1 MKKMYFALF
10 FVGLLITS
18 CGGTGYTTDKD
29 EALEQL
35 EQIAKDE
42 EEGQKTFLEDL
53 KSWKEEKD
61 KILKEYSGKE
71 SKLLKKAKKDD
82 EHALDALADL
92 RALDIKVQLAYFD
105 MEKEIER
112 RELVWSISQGDIISL
127 MDDDDQ
133 EDWYEDTEDI
143 WKEKR
148 KTKKKFEKKARKIWD
163 AEDEY
168 RGDSSY
174 EAVEYGRDKAEA
186 KSDDYYD
193 DYGVEKGSAD
203 KVIEAPVRDYD
214 DYYDDYGTEG
224 EAMDATEEMPA
235 EYYDDYNYSEK

>member
-1 MKKMYFALF
+1 MKKIYFALLML
-10 FVGLLITS
+10 GLIVTS

-71 SKLLKKAKKDD
+71 SKLLKKAKKDNED
-82 EHALDALADL
+82 ALDALADL
-92 RALDIKVQLAYFD
+92 RALEIKVQLAYFD

-112 RELVWSISQGDIISL
+112 RELVWYISQRDIISL
-127 MDDDDQ
+127 MDEDDQ

-143 WKEKR
+143 WEKR
-148 KTKKKFEKKARKIWD
+148 RKAKNKFDKKARKVWD
-163 AEDEY
+163 SQDSYGGNASGIASAEE
-168 RGDSSY
+168 G
-174 EAVEYGRDKAEA
+174 AVEEYYDE
-186 KSDDYYD
+186 SDYYD
-193 DYGVEKGSAD
+193 EG
-203 KVIEAPVRDYD
+203 
-214 DYYDDYGTEG
+214 DYYDE
-224 EAMDATEEMPA
+224 
-235 EYYDDYNYSEK
+235 EYYDEEYYDYYYNEEAAEEAPSAAADTDDWDY

>member
-1 MKKMYFALF
+1 MKKIYFALF

-35 EQIAKDE
+35 KQIAKDE

-82 EHALDALADL
+82 EDALDALADL

-112 RELVWSISQGDIISL
+112 RELVWNVSQRDIISL

-143 WKEKR
+143 SEKR
-148 KTKKKFEKKARKIWD
+148 SKANRKFSKKVRKIWD

-168 RGDSSY
+168 KGEATAY
-174 EAVEYGRDKAEA
+174 EAVP
-186 KSDDYYD
+186 DDYYD
-193 DYGVEKGSAD
+193 DYGVEKVEKGSD
-203 KVIEAPVRDYD
+203 KVIDAPVRDYE
-214 DYYDDYGTEG
+214 DYYDEEGYGDYGTEEG
-224 EAMDATEEMPA
+224 EA

>member
-148 KTKKKFEKKARKIWD
+148 KTKKKFEKKARIIWD

-174 EAVEYGRDKAEA
+174 EAVEYGRKAEA
-186 KSDDYYD
+186 KSDYYYD
-193 DYGVEKGSAD
+193 DYGAEKSVDRA
-203 KVIEAPVRDYD
+203 APARDYE
-214 DYYDDYGTEG
+214 DYYDDYGTE
-224 EAMDATEEMPA
+224 EAVAGDAVEEAATDATA
-235 EYYDDYNYSEK
+235 DYDDWE

>member
-1 MKKMYFALF
+1 MYFALLML
-10 FVGLLITS
+10 GLVLTS
-18 CGGTGYTTDKD
+18 CGGTAYTTDKD

-193 DYGVEKGSAD
+193 DYGAEKSVDRA
-203 KVIEAPVRDYD
+203 APARDYE
-214 DYYDDYGTEG
+214 DYYDDYGTE
-224 EAMDATEEMPA
+224 EAVAGDAVEEAATDATA
-235 EYYDDYNYSEK
+235 DYDDWE

>member
-1 MKKMYFALF
+1 MKKMYFALLML
-10 FVGLLITS
+10 GLVLTS
-18 CGGTGYTTDKD
+18 CGGTAYTTDKD

-42 EEGQKTFLEDL
+42 EEGQKAFLEDL

-82 EHALDALADL
+82 EDALDALANL

-105 MEKEIER
+105 LEKEIKR
-112 RELVWSISQGDIISL
+112 RELVWSVSERDIISL

-143 WKEKR
+143 WKKKR
-148 KTKKKFEKKARKIWD
+148 KAKNKFDKKARKIWD
-163 AEDEY
+163 
-168 RGDSSY
+168 DSSD
-174 EAVEYGRDKAEA
+174 ERGYGDATSEEGP
-186 KSDDYYD
+186 DDYYD
-193 DYGVEKGSAD
+193 DYE
-203 KVIEAPVRDYD
+203 
-214 DYYDDYGTEG
+214 DYYR
-224 EAMDATEEMPA
+224 
-235 EYYDDYNYSEK
+235 

>member
-1 MKKMYFALF
+1 MIKTYFALF

-42 EEGQKTFLEDL
+42 EAAQKTFLEDL

-82 EHALDALADL
+82 EDALDALADL
-92 RALDIKVQLAYFD
+92 RALDIKVGLAYFD

-112 RELVWSISQGDIISL
+112 RELVWNVSQRDILNL

-143 WKEKR
+143 SEKR
-148 KTKKKFEKKARKIWD
+148 RKANRKFSKKVRKIWD
-163 AEDEY
+163 TDDEY
-168 RGDSSY
+168 RGEASY
-174 EAVEYGRDKAEA
+174 DAVEYESNKAEA
-186 KSDDYYD
+186 ASTEWESTESAPEEYYNERDYYD
-193 DYGVEKGSAD
+193 EG
-203 KVIEAPVRDYD
+203 
-214 DYYDDYGTEG
+214 DYY
-224 EAMDATEEMPA
+224 EEE
-235 EYYDDYNYSEK
+235 EYYDEEYYEEEAWK

>member
-1 MKKMYFALF
+1 MKKIYFALLML
-10 FVGLLITS
+10 GLIVTS

-61 KILKEYSGKE
+61 KILKEYRGKE

-82 EHALDALADL
+82 EDALDALADL

-112 RELVWSISQGDIISL
+112 RELVWYVSQRDITSL

-143 WKEKR
+143 WKKR
-148 KTKKKFEKKARKIWD
+148 RKANNKFDKKVRKIWD
-163 AEDEY
+163 
-168 RGDSSY
+168 S
-174 EAVEYGRDKAEA
+174 EAPAGKRA
-186 KSDDYYD
+186 YD
-193 DYGVEKGSAD
+193 DY
-203 KVIEAPVRDYD
+203 
-214 DYYDDYGTEG
+214 
-224 EAMDATEEMPA
+224 
-235 EYYDDYNYSEK
+235 